1 MIHRASFRNFK
12 ALRDVDVTFDSRLTV
27 LVGPNGSG
35 KTSVLSGLDI
45 LCRVLTHLPPPEQ
58 IFTVPPLGDVFGGES
73 SKDLELDAYENVG
86 NGVRRGLLIKASP
99 TPRNGVPISEWMIF
113 RDDNSGRQVY
123 GPNSRPRWPQEAIP
137 SFFPAEFLQLIP
149 SQLGAST
156 LTSQVPPRMEL
167 SGRNLPSVLAY
178 LKLYDEERFDE
189 VINQFRQ
196 IIPNVKRVRLDR
208 VPVGGPGM
216 GEGLVFDLSTRDG
229 VRASA
234 MSDGTLYVLGLLTAI
249 ASPQRAKVLL
259 IDDIDHGLHPKAQMD
274 LIRLLR
280 EILDGH
286 PDLQVVAT
294 SHSPYILDRLEWNE
308 VRVTCLLDDGSATCV
323 PLTDH
328 PLYPK
333 WKESMSPGEFWSH
346 LGDDW
351 VNKLD
356 RKEPVPVAS

>member
-35 KTSVLSGLDI
+35 KTSVLIGLDI
-45 LCRVLTHLPPPEQ
+45 LCRVLATAPQPHQMFAVSPQ
-58 IFTVPPLGDVFGGES
+58 IQEVFSGNPTS
-73 SKDLELDAYENVG
+73 DLELDACENIE
-86 NGVRRGLLIKASP
+86 NGFRRGIHIRANP
-99 TPRNGVPISEWMIF
+99 IPRNGVMISDWKVYSQ
-113 RDDNSGRQVY
+113 RDTGIQEYGINGR
-123 GPNSRPRWPQEAIP
+123 RPAEANP
-137 SFFPAEFLQLIP
+137 SFYPAEFLQLIP
-149 SQLGAST
+149 SQLAANT

-178 LKLYDEERFDE
+178 LKLYEEERFDE
-189 VINQFRQ
+189 VVTQFRQ
-196 IIPNVKRVRLDR
+196 VIPYVKRVRLDR
-208 VPVGGPGM
+208 VPVSGAGM
-216 GEGLVFDLSTRDG
+216 GEGLLFDLAMRTG
-229 VRASA
+229 IRASA

-274 LIRLLR
+274 LLRLLR
-280 EILDGH
+280 KLLDQH
-286 PDLQVVAT
+286 PDLQIIAT
-294 SHSPYILDRLEWNE
+294 SHSPYILDQLEWNE
-308 VRVTCLLDDGSATCV
+308 VRVTCLLDDGSAVCV

-351 VNKLD
+351 VHKLD
-356 RKEPVPVAS
+356 RKEPAPAAS